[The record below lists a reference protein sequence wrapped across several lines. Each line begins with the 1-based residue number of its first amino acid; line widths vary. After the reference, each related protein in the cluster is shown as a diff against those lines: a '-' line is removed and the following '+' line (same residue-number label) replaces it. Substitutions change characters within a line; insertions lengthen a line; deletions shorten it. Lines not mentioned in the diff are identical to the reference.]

1 MNGIYSCI
9 IAVSMYS
16 KIPMPTVEWT
26 QERMRY
32 VMCFFP
38 AVGLAEGLLMGLWF
52 YAGMDVFGLA
62 PWTVALVGTAI
73 PILVTGGIHMD
84 GFMDTMDGL
93 HSYGSREKKLEILKD
108 PHLGAFAVISL
119 AVYLLLYLAAA
130 GEYALCLAA
139 APGETRKVLY
149 MVPTLFFVTE
159 RALSGLSV
167 VCFPPAKK
175 DGLAAGF
182 AQAAKKRTDTLV
194 LILWLAACAVAV
206 CAAGICGFP
215 GAGYLAV
222 TVGGVQLLVFLWY
235 YRMSLSQ
242 FGGMTGDLAGCFL
255 QICELASFGA
265 VAVLLKSGAL
275 LHNLS
280 TVFFVVDLPF

>member
-16 KIPMPTVEWT
+16 RIPMPTVEWT
-26 QERMRY
+26 EERMRY

-38 AVGLAEGLLMGLWF
+38 VVGLAEGLLVGLWF
-52 YAGMDVFGLA
+52 HAGMDVLGLA
-62 PWTVALVGTAI
+62 PWTVALVGTAV

-108 PHLGAFAVISL
+108 PHLGAFAAISL

-130 GEYALCLAA
+130 GEYAAGLAA
-139 APGETRKVLY
+139 APREARMALY
-149 MVPTLFFVTE
+149 AVPTLFFVTE
-159 RALSGLSV
+159 RILSGLSV
-167 VCFPPAKK
+167 VRFPPAKK

-194 LILWLAACAVAV
+194 LILWLVVCAGAV
-206 CAAGICGFP
+206 CAAGMLGFP
-215 GAGYLAV
+215 GAGYMAGA
-222 TVGGVQLLVFLWY
+222 VGGVQLLVFLWY
-235 YRMSLSQ
+235 YRMSVRQ
-242 FGGMTGDLAGCFL
+242 FGGITGDLAGCFL
-255 QICELASFGA
+255 QVCELASFGA
-265 VAVLLKSGAL
+265 VAALLKSGVL
-275 LHNLS
+275 LHM
-280 TVFFVVDLPF
+280 